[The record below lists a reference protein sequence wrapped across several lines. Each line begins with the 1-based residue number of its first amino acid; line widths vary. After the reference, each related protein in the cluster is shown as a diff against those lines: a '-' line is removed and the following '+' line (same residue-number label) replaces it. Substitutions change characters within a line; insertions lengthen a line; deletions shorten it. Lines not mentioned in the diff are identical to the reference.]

1 MRPYFLL
8 SVLLLS
14 TIISEVQAIRLK
26 KEFLSVTDHKIQVG
40 FLSKISFCII
50 FNGME
55 IFLVDQNKK
64 KLQEGRT
71 VNKASDGAINGEDI
85 LCKEGQCSSGKNR
98 KLIAKATSTNP
109 TTISKNETNGGKS
122 STDELGGKHQSFSV
136 DSSPDSNHREATP
149 ERYPDTLNIDEMD
162 YSPARRKPPIHN

>member
-14 TIISEVQAIRLK
+14 TIISEVQAIRPNK
-26 KEFLSVTDHKIQVG
+26 DFLSVKDHKIQ
-40 FLSKISFCII
+40 
-50 FNGME
+50 
-55 IFLVDQNKK
+55 D
-64 KLQEGRT
+64 GRT

-85 LCKEGQCSSGKNR
+85 QCKEGQCSSGKNR

-122 STDELGGKHQSFSV
+122 STNELGGKHESFSV
-136 DSSPDSNHREATP
+136 DSSPDSDHREATRK
-149 ERYPDTLNIDEMD
+149 RYPDTLDIDEMD